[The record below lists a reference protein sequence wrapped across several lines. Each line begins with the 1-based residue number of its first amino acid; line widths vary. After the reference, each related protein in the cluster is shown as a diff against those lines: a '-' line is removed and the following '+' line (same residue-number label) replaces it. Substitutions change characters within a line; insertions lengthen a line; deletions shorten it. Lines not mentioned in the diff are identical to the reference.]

1 MRALSQISKPR
12 PLPRGA
18 RLVAATHNAGKV
30 AELRDLLAPYALSVL
45 SAAELGLPEPEET
58 GATFTANA
66 QLKALAAAKA
76 AGLPA
81 LADDSG
87 LEVEAL
93 GGAPGLHSAR
103 YAPQPG
109 ATDADRRA
117 YLLQQL
123 AAHAQPWLAA
133 FHSTVCVA
141 LPAGEASFASGVCR
155 GEIVPQERGSGGFGY
170 DRLFLVEG
178 LGRTM
183 AELTMAEKNE
193 LSHRARAMAAAKP
206 AVRRAFGLPL

>member
-1 MRALSQISKPR
+1 MFGPRKLLLGTNNPGKVGELRAL
-12 PLPRGA
+12 LA
-18 RLVAATHNAGKV
+18 DLAGI
-30 AELRDLLAPYALSVL
+30 ELCTP
-45 SAAELGLPEPEET
+45 AELGLALEPPEV
-58 GATFTANA
+58 GATYAEN
-66 QLKALAAAKA
+66 AAAKARAFAAA

-193 LSHRARAMAAAKP
+193 LSHRARAIAAIKP
-206 AVRRAFGLPL
+206 ALSRAFSLPL